1 MTLVALAFSTSEAS
15 KSKFWKSQ
23 IRQNLIE
30 PQSFAGPLLR
40 LGTSAFG
47 SKLSIHTLSQG
58 LSVKDLSW
66 SRLFYLR
73 RVKVKFA
80 DFEIGQNKFT
90 ASIFTRPPY
99 TFGTSPF
106 GSELSIHA
114 LWVVF
119 SFKDFGCTCL
129 LYLGGIEVKFADS
142 EIGQNKFTA
151 SIFTRPPYTFGTSPF
166 GSELSIHALWVVFS
180 FKDFGC
186 TCLLYLGGI
195 EVKFADSEIGQNK
208 FTASIFTRPPY
219 TFGTSPFGSELS
231 IHALWVV
238 FCFKNFGWSW
248 QLSSDQVKVRQNWS
262 KCGKSDPAISVILI
276 ICLLKLGLKT
286 LYTSMTN
293 AFSPIRPNLKL
304 TLTSEAVNF
313 SPISTAYFGRP
324 LARLPGLRWPPSH

>member
-66 SRLFYLR
+66 SCLFYHR
-73 RVKVKFA
+73 GVKVKFA
-80 DFEIGQNKFT
+80 DF
-90 ASIFTRPPY
+90 
-99 TFGTSPF
+99 
-106 GSELSIHA
+106 
-114 LWVVF
+114 
-119 SFKDFGCTCL
+119 
-129 LYLGGIEVKFADS
+129 
-142 EIGQNKFTA
+142 
-151 SIFTRPPYTFGTSPF
+151 
-166 GSELSIHALWVVFS
+166 
-180 FKDFGC
+180 
-186 TCLLYLGGI
+186 
-195 EVKFADSEIGQNK
+195 EIGQNK

-286 LYTSMTN
+286 LSTSMTN
-293 AFSPIRPNLKL
+293 AFSPIRPKLKL

>member
-119 SFKDFGCTCL
+119 SFEDFGCTCL
-129 LYLGGIEVKFADS
+129 FYLRGDEVKFA
-142 EIGQNKFTA
+142 E
-151 SIFTRPPYTFGTSPF
+151 
-166 GSELSIHALWVVFS
+166 
-180 FKDFGC
+180 
-186 TCLLYLGGI
+186 
-195 EVKFADSEIGQNK
+195 SEIGQNK

-293 AFSPIRPNLKL
+293 AFSPIRPKLKL

>member
-1 MTLVALAFSTSEAS
+1 MTLVALAFYTSEAS

-30 PQSFAGPLLR
+30 PQSFAGPLLKYR
-40 LGTSAFG
+40 TSPFG

-58 LSVKDLSW
+58 LSVTDLSW
-66 SRLFYLR
+66 TCLFYLGG
-73 RVKVKFA
+73 VKVKLA
-80 DFEIGQNKFT
+80 N
-90 ASIFTRPPY
+90 
-99 TFGTSPF
+99 
-106 GSELSIHA
+106 
-114 LWVVF
+114 
-119 SFKDFGCTCL
+119 
-129 LYLGGIEVKFADS
+129 S

-166 GSELSIHALWVVFS
+166 GSELSIHALWDVFS
-180 FKDFGC
+180 FEDFGC
-186 TCLLYLGGI
+186 TCLFYLRGD
-195 EVKFADSEIGQNK
+195 EVKFAESEIGQNK

-231 IHALWVV
+231 IHALWDV

-248 QLSSDQVKVRQNWS
+248 QLSSNQVKVRQNWS

>member
-1 MTLVALAFSTSEAS
+1 MTLVALAFYTSEAS

-30 PQSFAGPLLR
+30 PQSFAGPLLKYR
-40 LGTSAFG
+40 TSPFG

-58 LSVKDLSW
+58 LSVTDLSW
-66 SRLFYLR
+66 TCLFYLGG
-73 RVKVKFA
+73 VKVKLA
-80 DFEIGQNKFT
+80 N
-90 ASIFTRPPY
+90 
-99 TFGTSPF
+99 
-106 GSELSIHA
+106 
-114 LWVVF
+114 
-119 SFKDFGCTCL
+119 
-129 LYLGGIEVKFADS
+129 S

-166 GSELSIHALWVVFS
+166 GSELSIHALWDVFS
-180 FKDFGC
+180 FEDFGW
-186 TCLLYLGGI
+186 
-195 EVKFADSEIGQNK
+195 
-208 FTASIFTRPPY
+208 R
-219 TFGTSPFGSELS
+219 
-231 IHALWVV
+231 
-238 FCFKNFGWSW
+238 W

>member
-119 SFKDFGCTCL
+119 SFEDFGCTCL
-129 LYLGGIEVKFADS
+129 FYLRGDEVKFA
-142 EIGQNKFTA
+142 E
-151 SIFTRPPYTFGTSPF
+151 
-166 GSELSIHALWVVFS
+166 
-180 FKDFGC
+180 
-186 TCLLYLGGI
+186 
-195 EVKFADSEIGQNK
+195 SEIGQNK

-286 LYTSMTN
+286 LSTSMTN
-293 AFSPIRPNLKL
+293 AFSPIRPKLKL

>member
-80 DFEIGQNKFT
+80 DF
-90 ASIFTRPPY
+90 
-99 TFGTSPF
+99 
-106 GSELSIHA
+106 
-114 LWVVF
+114 
-119 SFKDFGCTCL
+119 
-129 LYLGGIEVKFADS
+129 